1 MNKVIQDGHDML
13 DADIFYTP
21 TRIIPAIELVTMKFA
36 TKAPSTAAMFR
47 ASADHQGKRRRILF
61 PRRSLLIT
69 RA

>member
-36 TKAPSTAAMFR
+36 TKAPINGR
-47 ASADHQGKRRRILF
+47 YVPGIR
-61 PRRSLLIT
+61 
-69 RA
+69 